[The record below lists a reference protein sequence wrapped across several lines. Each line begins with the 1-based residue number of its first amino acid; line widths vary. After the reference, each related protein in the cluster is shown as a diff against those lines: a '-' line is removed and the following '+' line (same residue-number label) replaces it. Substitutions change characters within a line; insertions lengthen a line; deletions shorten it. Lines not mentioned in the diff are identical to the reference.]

1 MNRHFILRPA
11 AAAVVISVLLAG
23 CANMSER
30 EQGTA
35 KGAGIGALGGAV
47 IGAVTGNSAGTGA
60 VIGGAVGA
68 VAGNLWSK
76 RMEDRRKALE
86 ASTQGTGIN
95 LSLGT
100 SFLGLY
106 KMPNPGRVDHVCLG
120 VANYEVNAMA
130 AKLEAQGIKAT
141 IRKDKPEVYFNDPD
155 GIRFQLENK
164 DYRG

>member
-1 MNRHFILRPA
+1 MTTIDTLVTAFETGRLSRRQLVQGLAALVAAGGASATA
-11 AAAVVISVLLAG
+11 AAQAPAIPALSLNHVSLAV
-23 CANMSER
+23 NDPE
-30 EQGTA
+30 T
-35 KGAGIGALGGAV
+35 
-47 IGAVTGNSAGTGA
+47 
-60 VIGGAVGA
+60 
-68 VAGNLWSK
+68 SK
-76 RMEDRRKALE
+76 QFFQKTFGMPV

-95 LSLGT
+95 LALGT

-141 IRKDKPEVYFNDPD
+141 IRKDKPEVYFTDPD
-155 GIRFQLENK
+155 GIRFQLEDK

>member
-1 MNRHFILRPA
+1 MTAIDMLVTAFESGRLSRRQLVQGLAAMVAASAPA
-11 AAAVVISVLLAG
+11 AAEAQTPAIP
-23 CANMSER
+23 
-30 EQGTA
+30 
-35 KGAGIGALGGAV
+35 ALSLNHV
-47 IGAVTGNSAGTGA
+47 SLAVTDPEA
-60 VIGGAVGA
+60 
-68 VAGNLWSK
+68 SK
-76 RMEDRRKALE
+76 QFFQKTFGMPV

>member
-1 MNRHFILRPA
+1 MTAIDTLVTAFESGRLSRRQLVQGLAAMVAAAAPA
-11 AAAVVISVLLAG
+11 AAEAQTPAIP
-23 CANMSER
+23 
-30 EQGTA
+30 
-35 KGAGIGALGGAV
+35 ALSLNHV
-47 IGAVTGNSAGTGA
+47 SLAVTDPEA
-60 VIGGAVGA
+60 
-68 VAGNLWSK
+68 SK
-76 RMEDRRKALE
+76 QFFQKTFGMPV

>member
-1 MNRHFILRPA
+1 MTGIDTLVTAFESGRLSRRQLVQGLAALVAAGGPA
-11 AAAVVISVLLAG
+11 AEAAAQAPPIP
-23 CANMSER
+23 
-30 EQGTA
+30 
-35 KGAGIGALGGAV
+35 ALSLNHV
-47 IGAVTGNSAGTGA
+47 SL
-60 VIGGAVGA
+60 A
-68 VAGNLWSK
+68 VADPEASK
-76 RMEDRRKALE
+76 QFFQKTFGMPVV
-86 ASTQGTGIN
+86 STQGTGIN

-120 VANYEVNAMA
+120 VANFEVNAMA

>member
-1 MNRHFILRPA
+1 MTAIDTLVSAFESGRLSRRQLVQVLAAMVAASAPA
-11 AAAVVISVLLAG
+11 AAEAQTPAIP
-23 CANMSER
+23 
-30 EQGTA
+30 
-35 KGAGIGALGGAV
+35 ALSLNHV
-47 IGAVTGNSAGTGA
+47 SLAVTDPEA
-60 VIGGAVGA
+60 
-68 VAGNLWSK
+68 SK
-76 RMEDRRKALE
+76 QFFQKTFGMPV

>member
-1 MNRHFILRPA
+1 MTAIDTLVSAFESGRLSRRQLVQGLAAMVAASAPA
-11 AAAVVISVLLAG
+11 AAEAQTPAIP
-23 CANMSER
+23 
-30 EQGTA
+30 
-35 KGAGIGALGGAV
+35 ALSLNHV
-47 IGAVTGNSAGTGA
+47 SLAVTDPEA
-60 VIGGAVGA
+60 
-68 VAGNLWSK
+68 SK
-76 RMEDRRKALE
+76 QFFQKTFGMPV

-120 VANYEVNAMA
+120 VANYEVTAMA

>member
-1 MNRHFILRPA
+1 MTAIDTLVSAFESGRLSRRQLVQGLAAMVAASAPA
-11 AAAVVISVLLAG
+11 AAEAQTPAIP
-23 CANMSER
+23 
-30 EQGTA
+30 
-35 KGAGIGALGGAV
+35 ALSLNHV
-47 IGAVTGNSAGTGA
+47 SLAVTDPEA
-60 VIGGAVGA
+60 
-68 VAGNLWSK
+68 SK
-76 RMEDRRKALE
+76 QFFQKTFGMPV

-120 VANYEVNAMA
+120 VDNYDVNAMA
-130 AKLEAQGIKAT
+130 AKLEAQGIKAI

>member
-1 MNRHFILRPA
+1 MTAIDTLVTAFESGRLSRRQLVQGLAAMVAASAPVAAEAQTAIPA
-11 AAAVVISVLLAG
+11 LSLNHVSL
-23 CANMSER
+23 
-30 EQGTA
+30 
-35 KGAGIGALGGAV
+35 
-47 IGAVTGNSAGTGA
+47 AVTDPEA
-60 VIGGAVGA
+60 
-68 VAGNLWSK
+68 SK
-76 RMEDRRKALE
+76 QFFQKTFGMPV

>member
-1 MNRHFILRPA
+1 MIAIDSLVSAFESGRLTRRQLVQGLA
-11 AAAVVISVLLAG
+11 ALVAS
-23 CANMSER
+23 
-30 EQGTA
+30 
-35 KGAGIGALGGAV
+35 
-47 IGAVTGNSAGTGA
+47 TGA
-60 VIGGAVGA
+60 VEAAAQAPAIPALSLNHVSLA
-68 VAGNLWSK
+68 VADPEASK
-76 RMEDRRKALE
+76 QFFQKTFGMPV

-120 VANYEVNAMA
+120 VDNYEVNAMA
-130 AKLEAQGIKAT
+130 AKLDAQGIKAT

>member
-1 MNRHFILRPA
+1 MTAIDTLVTAFESGRLSRRQLVQGLAAMVAAGAPA
-11 AAAVVISVLLAG
+11 AAEAQTPPIPALSLNHLSLAVNDPEA
-23 CANMSER
+23 
-30 EQGTA
+30 
-35 KGAGIGALGGAV
+35 
-47 IGAVTGNSAGTGA
+47 
-60 VIGGAVGA
+60 
-68 VAGNLWSK
+68 SK
-76 RMEDRRKALE
+76 QFFQKTFGMPV

>member
-1 MNRHFILRPA
+1 MTTIDTLVTAFESGTLSRRQLVQGLAALVA
-11 AAAVVISVLLAG
+11 AAPTVAAAQAPAIP
-23 CANMSER
+23 
-30 EQGTA
+30 
-35 KGAGIGALGGAV
+35 ALSLNHV
-47 IGAVTGNSAGTGA
+47 SLAVTDPEA
-60 VIGGAVGA
+60 
-68 VAGNLWSK
+68 SK
-76 RMEDRRKALE
+76 AFFQKTFGMPVV
-86 ASTQGTGIN
+86 STQGTGIN
-95 LSLGT
+95 LALGT

-141 IRKDKPEVYFNDPD
+141 IRKDKPEVYFTDPD